1 LNRSCT
7 DLMSLRSHYSLTT
20 VGHHNKREGA
30 VSIDDNKQLVRDVID
45 QIWIK
50 RRIEAL
56 PQFFGDDLLE
66 DVTAHTE
73 QFLDAFSDIKV
84 LIEDLIAEG
93 DKVMAR
99 LTVSA
104 THSGTFAGQDATG
117 KPISFASFR
126 IYRVANGRVV
136 DTWAMQDRLGLMEQL
151 GLVQSP
157 SSSVE
162 WAAGKGQRDG

>member
-1 LNRSCT
+1 
-7 DLMSLRSHYSLTT
+7 MST
-20 VGHHNKREGA
+20 
-30 VSIDDNKQLVRDVID
+30 DDNKQLVRDVID

-56 PQFFGDDLLE
+56 PQFVGDDLLE
-66 DVTAHTE
+66 DASAHTQ

-84 LIEDLIAEG
+84 AIEDLIAEG

-104 THSGTFAGQDATG
+104 THTGAFAGQGATG
-117 KPISFASFR
+117 KPISFGSFR
-126 IYRVANGRVV
+126 IYRVANGKIV

-157 SSSVE
+157 GPSAE
-162 WAAGKGQRDG
+162 WAAGKGQREG